1 MEISWAHSFAGMNF
15 VLEWFQNSFPRICI
29 HAYIITHAS
38 VIIYVRLCLPRRRR
52 HLVLLSQIQYRDSN
66 SYALYWYQE
75 SIVTRGDRVR
85 CNLYLVG
92 DIDKLWTSVSSRK
105 PTVFPA
111 FPGRNLSVTDQSS
124 PTHTHTDL
132 SIFLSVYLCI
142 YLPIYLW
149 ICINV
154 SIYLS
159 SVDLCINVSIYLPI
173 YVSLYINLSTC
184 LWIYVSLCIYLPIY
198 LWIQVSM
205 YVCMYVSMDFCINA
219 YLSFR
224 FI

>member
-38 VIIYVRLCLPRRRR
+38 VIIYVRLCIPRRRR

-124 PTHTHTDL
+124 PTHTHTQIYPSFYLSTYVSISL
-132 SIFLSVYLCI
+132 SIYG
-142 YLPIYLW
+142 Y
-149 ICINV
+149 V
-154 SIYLS
+154 SMYLS
-159 SVDLCINVSIYLPI
+159 TYLQ
-173 YVSLYINLSTC
+173 
-184 LWIYVSLCIYLPIY
+184 WIYV
-198 LWIQVSM
+198 
-205 YVCMYVSMDFCINA
+205 
-219 YLSFR
+219 
-224 FI
+224 